1 MNVELAMKEKI
12 DPELLQA
19 RWVLGGIRSDALP
32 DLAVSALQQGLDGT
46 ALRQLAGLVRPTL
59 ADLEDLPQ
67 RAFID
72 MGLPPM
78 SRDQAIDVLMERGI
92 PPTIPVLSTLLE
104 SFPDFMPRWRK
115 HLARWAG
122 ETPGPYIDLAEFVH
136 FVVDDLYEKDR
147 HNELKLVFELFEK
160 LLDGADEDTTG
171 FIAIGFFE
179 TLQNVASWRP
189 YGNRV
194 FEEFLG
200 TRSMQLWREIKRIWA
215 GKSSL
220 ADVIR
225 AERQG

>member
-1 MNVELAMKEKI
+1 MKEKI

-19 RWVLGGIRSDALP
+19 RWVLGGIRSDDLP

-46 ALRQLAGLVRPTL
+46 ALRQLAGLVRPTM

-72 MGLPPM
+72 MGLPLM
-78 SRDQAIDVLMERGI
+78 SRDQAVNVLIDRGT
-92 PPTIPVLSTLLE
+92 PPTPIISTLLK
-104 SFPDFMPRWRK
+104 SFPDFMPRWRE
-115 HLARWAG
+115 HLAYWAG
-122 ETPGPYIDLAEFVH
+122 ETRGLCIDMAEFVH
-136 FVVDDLYEKDR
+136 FVVEDLYEKDK
-147 HNELKLVFELFEK
+147 HNELKLVFELFER

-171 FIAIGFFE
+171 FIGVAFFE
-179 TLQNVASWRP
+179 KLRNFASWRP

-194 FEEFLG
+194 FEEYLG
-200 TRSMQLWREIKRIWA
+200 ARSMQLWREIERIWA

-225 AERQG
+225 AERKS

>member
-1 MNVELAMKEKI
+1 MLTSMIKKI

-19 RWVLGGIRSDALP
+19 RWVLGGIRSDDLP

-72 MGLPPM
+72 MGLTLM
-78 SRDQAIDVLMERGI
+78 SRDHAVDVLMERGI
-92 PPTIPVLSTLLE
+92 PLANPILSTLLK
-104 SFPDFMPRWRK
+104 SFPGFMPRWRE
-115 HLARWAG
+115 HLACWAG
-122 ETPGPYIDLAEFVH
+122 ETPGPYVDMAEFVH
-136 FVVDDLYEKDR
+136 FVVEDLYEKDK
-147 HNELKLVFELFEK
+147 HNELKLVFEFFERQ
-160 LLDGADEDTTG
+160 LDGADEDTRG
-171 FIAIGFFE
+171 FLGVGFFE
-179 TLQNVASWRP
+179 TLQNFASWRP

-200 TRSMQLWREIKRIWA
+200 VRSMQLWREIERIWA

-225 AERQG
+225 AARSR